1 MKQAIFAA
9 ATAALIALTAPASA
23 QDKVK
28 TWKPQDGESLFFG
41 IYTEKGERFGSYS
54 ARFEREDGNLIVHR
68 TQNMAVTRM
77 YMTVFNMDQRA
88 KAVFSR
94 KGLESLENRLDIQSP
109 VGGQNRALDVT
120 RVGSTLKARNGNG
133 ETHDLPSNAWPI
145 MFWHRSIIKR
155 ENLFDM
161 ATGETRPFIV
171 TSRGFET
178 VEADGTTKRC
188 EAYAINTLNEEGQ
201 DASFVVWYEADSKF
215 CRMEFDTPMGKA
227 IFKREADDRYMD
239 GGEEESPV

>member
-1 MKQAIFAA
+1 MKKTLMAA
-9 ATAALIALTAPASA
+9 ATTALMGLSAPALA
-23 QDKVK
+23 E
-28 TWKPQDGESLFFG
+28 TWKPQDGDALYFG
-41 IYTEKGERFGSYS
+41 IYTEGGERFGTYA

-68 TQNMAVTRM
+68 SQNMSVTRM

-109 VGGQNRALDVT
+109 VGGQNRSLDVT
-120 RVGSTLKARNGNG
+120 REGRSLKARNNNG
-133 ETHDLPSNAWPI
+133 ETHELPSNAWPI

-171 TSRGFET
+171 TRRGFET
-178 VEADGTTKRC
+178 VEANGEEIEC
-188 EAYAINTLNEEGQ
+188 EAYAINTLNEEGK
-201 DASFVVWYEADSKF
+201 DAAFVVWYEENSKF

-227 IFKREADDRYMD
+227 IFKRESEGSFDD

>member
-1 MKQAIFAA
+1 MKHAIFAA
-9 ATAALIALTAPASA
+9 ATAAVIAVTGHAAA

-28 TWKPQDGESLFFG
+28 TWKPQDGDALFFG
-41 IYTEKGERFGSYS
+41 IYTEGGERFGSYS

-94 KGLESLENRLDIQSP
+94 KGLETLENRLDIQSP
-109 VGGQNRALDVT
+109 MGGDNRALDVE
-120 RVGSTLKARNGNG
+120 REGRTLKARNKNG
-133 ETHDLPSNAWPI
+133 ETHSLPSNAWPI

-161 ATGETRPFIV
+161 ATGETRPFYA

-178 VEADGTTKRC
+178 VEADGEMKEC
-188 EAYAINTLNEEGQ
+188 EAYAINTLGEDGK
-201 DASFVVWYEADSKF
+201 DAAFTVWYEENSKF

-227 IFKREADDRYMD
+227 IFKREIDDRYMD